1 MHPFCSRI
9 TKVYEIYSHFDR
21 FIAST
26 IFVFLHILSG
36 VFFLLSFFSFS
47 FSSPWLRSR
56 LLWLWILFS
65 FHYLFVR
72 FITFKCTFCIV
83 ICDILHRRERERAR
97 GRGTYTVAFSRS
109 VSIVY
114 ICSLD
119 IDRALDVCVC
129 VLRVW
134 NFPACLTKVK
144 WIKLKPLF

>member
-36 VFFLLSFFSFS
+36 VFFCFHFS
-47 FSSPWLRSR
+47 R
-56 LLWLWILFS
+56 
-65 FHYLFVR
+65 FHSVHPDYVHVCFGFEYYFP
-72 FITFKCTFCIV
+72 FITSSFVLSHSNALSVSSFAIFCIE
-83 ICDILHRRERERAR
+83 ERERAR

-129 VLRVW
+129 VAGVEFSSLSY
-134 NFPACLTKVK
+134 
-144 WIKLKPLF
+144 

>member
-83 ICDILHRRERERAR
+83 ICDILHRRERESKRER
-97 GRGTYTVAFSRS
+97 NVHC
-109 VSIVY
+109 SILSQCVDCIHMFFRY
-114 ICSLD
+114 RPCTRRL
-119 IDRALDVCVC
+119 CVC